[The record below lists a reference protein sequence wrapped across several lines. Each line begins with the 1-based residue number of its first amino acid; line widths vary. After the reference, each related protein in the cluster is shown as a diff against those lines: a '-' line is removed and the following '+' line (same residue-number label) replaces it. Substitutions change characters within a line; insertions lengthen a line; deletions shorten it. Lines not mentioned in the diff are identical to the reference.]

1 MSCNAKFGSFV
12 CLQTSLKEL
21 KLVWKLTVSTEEWH
35 SELMW
40 DSWRF
45 LESRSVENRR
55 RTHRFFRGR
64 GGKVPARTSIILLL
78 LRSSVSR
85 ATSELSRSAEI
96 LEILLFA
103 LKTQAEAFRKQISVH
118 RWTASLHASQLS
130 SKQPLGSEVCYLVY
144 KVITNKVF
152 KQKIPL
158 PITRMMKPIP
168 SVKAP
173 LTSPAISRAARLL
186 NCSAGAACVRNTE
199 GTEPPLCVGRAE
211 NIPWNRRSKPSDSHT
226 HLVWVYTAE
235 IERKLNINMG
245 LTS

>member
-1 MSCNAKFGSFV
+1 MKAHCEHWGVTQWAEV
-12 CLQTSLKEL
+12 
-21 KLVWKLTVSTEEWH
+21 
-35 SELMW
+35 
-40 DSWRF
+40 RF
-45 LESRSVENRR
+45 LAVSGKQVSCEQKKDSQVFQRKRR
-55 RTHRFFRGR
+55 
-64 GGKVPARTSIILLL
+64 KSPARTSIILLL

-103 LKTQAEAFRKQISVH
+103 LKTQAEAFRKQISAH
-118 RWTASLHASQLS
+118 RWRVSLHASQLS
-130 SKQPLGSEVCYLVY
+130 SKQPLGSEVCYLVN
-144 KVITNKVF
+144 KAITNKVF

-199 GTEPPLCVGRAE
+199 GTETPLCVGRAE

-226 HLVWVYTAE
+226 HSVWVYTAE
-235 IERKLNINMG
+235 IERNS
-245 LTS
+245 T